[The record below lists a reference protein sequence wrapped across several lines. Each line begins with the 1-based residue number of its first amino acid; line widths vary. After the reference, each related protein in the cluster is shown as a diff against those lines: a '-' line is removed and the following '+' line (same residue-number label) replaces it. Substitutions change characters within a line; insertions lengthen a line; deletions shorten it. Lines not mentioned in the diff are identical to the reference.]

1 MSSKYTEQAIPEP
14 EDMHLVSAEFL
25 QMLGSKYKTEIQ
37 REYNLVQ
44 FSRNPS
50 KYERLGLNAYLEPD
64 TVSQEEI
71 VIPSMH
77 REELERMA
85 CESRISVGIDRHNKD
100 PGIMIILVK
109 GTQTAIAS
117 FKRLLGNIHNHLPNE
132 IKDTDTFKLIDIPCA
147 MEDSVIGK
155 NGCNIYRIQRD
166 FNVALRI
173 TGSEPTRKILLVSG
187 ENSAS
192 VQGACKCIMDI
203 LYKNA
208 N

>member
-1 MSSKYTEQAIPEP
+1 MSSKYTEKTIPEP
-14 EDMHLVSAEFL
+14 EDICLTSTEFL
-25 QMLGSKYKTEIQ
+25 EVLGSKYKAEIQ

-44 FSRNPS
+44 FSNNPS
-50 KYERLGLNAYLEPD
+50 KYERQGLNAYLEPD
-64 TVSQEEI
+64 TVTQEEI

-85 CESRISVGIDRHNKD
+85 CESRISVGIDKLNKD

-117 FKRLLGNIHNHLPNE
+117 FKRLLGSIHNHLPNE
-132 IKDTDTFKLIDIPCA
+132 IKDTDTFKLIDIPYI
-147 MEDSVIGK
+147 MEDSIIGK
-155 NGCNIYRIQRD
+155 NGTNIYKIQRD

-173 TGSEPTRKILLVSG
+173 ISGEPSYKTLLVSG
-187 ENSAS
+187 ENIAN
-192 VQGACKCIMDI
+192 VQDACKCIMDI